1 MRGELAS
8 RRSSAGLNAL
18 PRGNSDRRDC
28 RGFTLVELVV
38 VVIVITIMAVVA
50 IPRLNDRMFNALGFY
65 DEAQATIRFAQKSA
79 VAMRRTVCLSFSAT
93 TVTLN
98 YSANRT
104 PVSCTSDLVSPR
116 GTTPFVVT
124 AASGISFSPTPTN
137 FSFDGLGRPSVG
149 QTINVIGD
157 GTRSFTVEAET
168 GYVHP

>member
-1 MRGELAS
+1 MRGRLAC
-8 RRSSAGLNAL
+8 RSGAARLSHY
-18 PRGNSDRRDC
+18 PRASSGRWDC
-28 RGFTLVELVV
+28 AGFTLVELTVV
-38 VVIVITIMAVVA
+38 LVIIVILAVVA
-50 IPRLNDRMFNALGFY
+50 IPRLNVGMFGALGFY

-116 GTTPFVVT
+116 GTTPFVVI
-124 AASGISFSPTPTN
+124 AASGIAFSPTPAN